1 LKRKML
7 VLFFPLLFLTGCL
20 EKEILDDVNIITVIG
35 YDMESSDQIKGTVV
49 IPVYKKDAPVES
61 EIIEDTTSL
70 EVSKDILT
78 HLQRKS
84 SDPLVLGKTSVV
96 IYSEEIAKKGL
107 TDLVDTLQRDAS
119 VGSRVYLTVG
129 RESANSIM
137 KAKFGN
143 RGAAAYISNL
153 IRHNIENRDIPKTN
167 LHIFLYDLYAQDS
180 DPFLPILK
188 KGEGDT
194 VVLDGLALF
203 KGDKM
208 VSEIP
213 NDKLIFFKLIGDRY
227 TEGTYSLQLFKKEQV
242 AIKTISSD
250 RKIKVNQDDPSK
262 LTIKVKVSGI
272 VQQYTGKRIT
282 PKIKNEIEKAFE
294 KEIIKESKQLIEQFK
309 ELNIDPLGMQ
319 DLIES
324 QIRGFGKK
332 EWKETYSKLNVEI
345 KPEVMITETGVIE

>member
-1 LKRKML
+1 MKRKMI
-7 VLFFPLLFLTGCL
+7 VLFIPILLLTGCL
-20 EKEILDDVNIITVIG
+20 EKEILDDVNIITVAG
-35 YDMESSDQIKGTVV
+35 YDMEGSDQIKGTVI

-84 SDPLVLGKTSVV
+84 SDPLVLGKMSVA

-107 TDLVDTLQRDAS
+107 TTLVDTLQRDAS

-153 IRHNIENRDIPKTN
+153 IRHNIENRDVPKTN
-167 LHIFLYDLYAQDS
+167 LHIFIYDLYAKDS
-180 DPFLPILK
+180 DPYLPILK
-188 KGEGDT
+188 KGEGNT
-194 VVLDGLALF
+194 VELDGLALF

-213 NDKLIFFKLIGDRY
+213 NEKLIFFKLIADKY
-227 TEGTYSLQLFKKEQV
+227 TEGTYSLKLPKKELAAV
-242 AIKTISSD
+242 KTISSN
-250 RKIKVNQDDPSK
+250 RKIDVNKNDPTK
-262 LTIKVKVSGI
+262 LTIKVKISGI
-272 VQQYTGKRIT
+272 VQQYTGGLIT
-282 PKIKNEIEKAFE
+282 PKIKREMEKAFE
-294 KEIIKESKQLIEQFK
+294 KEIINESKQLIEQFK
-309 ELNIDPLGMQ
+309 ETDIDPLGIQ
-319 DLIES
+319 DLLES
-324 QIRGFGKK
+324 RIRGFGKK
-332 EWKETYSKLNVEI
+332 EWKETYPKLSVEI
-345 KPEVMITETGVIE
+345 KPEVMITETGVID